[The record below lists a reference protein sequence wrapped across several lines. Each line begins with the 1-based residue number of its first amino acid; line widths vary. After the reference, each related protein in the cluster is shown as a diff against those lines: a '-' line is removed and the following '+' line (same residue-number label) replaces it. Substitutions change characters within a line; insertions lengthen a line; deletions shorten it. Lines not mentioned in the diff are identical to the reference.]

1 MLLTC
6 GLFILGLVLLSLGA
20 KWLVEGSSGIAL
32 HFGIRPIIVGMTV
45 VAFGTSMPEFVFNLA
60 ATLQGSNDL
69 GLGNIVGSNIANI
82 ALVLGVSAIF
92 HPIKIDKSLI
102 KIEYPIILGSSIL
115 FFLMALDGVIGPFD
129 GIILTLVF
137 AGFMVYMIKTSAN
150 GSIEGL
156 VELPEVESTQTSSI
170 KNILFAVLG
179 LVLLITGARL
189 MVDSAVEIARFFHVS
204 ELVIGL
210 TIIAVGTSLPELA
223 ASVMSTIKKEADIS
237 LGNVLGS
244 NIFNVLFVIG
254 LLSIFLPTLS
264 EGETTLTLHFPAMI
278 LVTLLLGLLL
288 WLKNHISRLDGI
300 LFVSSY
306 IVYLYLCYTIG

>member
-1 MLLTC
+1 MFFTIA
-6 GLFILGLVLLSLGA
+6 LFVLGLVLLSLGA

-82 ALVLGVSAIF
+82 ALVLGVSAIIQ
-92 HPIKIDKSLI
+92 PIKIDKSLI
-102 KIEYPIILGSSIL
+102 KVEYPIILGITIL
-115 FFLMALDGVIGPFD
+115 FFLMALDGAIGQFD
-129 GIILTLVF
+129 GIILALIFV
-137 AGFMVYMIKTSAN
+137 GFLIYMIKTSSN
-150 GSIEGL
+150 GSVEGL
-156 VELPEVESTQTSSI
+156 VELPEIDENKSSST
-170 KNILFAVLG
+170 KNILFSLLG
-179 LVLLITGARL
+179 LTLLIIGARF

-210 TIIAVGTSLPELA
+210 TIIAIGTSLPELA

-244 NIFNVLFVIG
+244 NIFNILFVIG

-264 EGETTLTLHFPAMI
+264 EGETTLTLHFPSMI
-278 LVTLLLGLLL
+278 LITLLLGPLL
-288 WLKNHISRLDGI
+288 WLKNHISRIDGI
-300 LFVSSY
+300 LFVSLY
-306 IVYLYLCYTIG
+306 IIYLYLCYTMG